1 MPVNADQAGPL
12 PQLGIA
18 ADCEP
23 FGLLLRRIVVGA
35 NEVDALPKP
44 PVGAKHVG
52 SIAVRLPHRTTHLV
66 ASCVDKH
73 QWAMLVPTAPRRSHP
88 RGVRL
93 RVIFVRAAALK
104 R

>member
-52 SIAVRLPHRTTHLV
+52 SIAVRLPHRTTLLVHLRL
-66 ASCVDKH
+66 ASINTNGPCSFPQLHV
-73 QWAMLVPTAPRRSHP
+73 V
-88 RGVRL
+88 
-93 RVIFVRAAALK
+93 VIRAAFVFASSSSEQLH
-104 R
+104 